1 MCEVLGRK
9 NSNPSP
15 QRNLTTSLLP
25 EQEHYTNRTSI
36 NEMTCIIRMLCMS
49 PPPPRDCSILTLV
62 VGLVFSNESWSYAG
76 GSVATGRA
84 SHARL
89 VRDEDPD

>member
-1 MCEVLGRK
+1 
-9 NSNPSP
+9 
-15 QRNLTTSLLP
+15 
-25 EQEHYTNRTSI
+25 
-36 NEMTCIIRMLCMS
+36 MS